1 MLQAKRDT
9 DPPPTPVKLDGLTDE
24 APRRGLS
31 SLMVWAGVAMF
42 LVGAA
47 VLGARTETGSQRI
60 AKLSPPPRRRCN
72 LPAPNRLGRPPPIRC
87 FSMRRAASPIRCGC

>member
-47 VLGARTETGSQRI
+47 VLGART
-60 AKLSPPPRRRCN
+60 
-72 LPAPNRLGRPPPIRC
+72 
-87 FSMRRAASPIRCGC
+87 